1 MLPQSQQRKPKNS
14 SKSNLIISF
23 IFHAILVVVI
33 VYFAAREGL
42 LGKKMETLSVN
53 LVKEKPKPP
62 EKPPE
67 PPKVV
72 EPPKIVEPPRVV
84 DNTPKAA
91 PPPPDNSAPT
101 VAPPPAELPGFDF
114 GGGHDVESADPVHV
128 YKDYM
133 ERTLKA
139 KWDKPDGMDDDNY
152 VVEMGVTVEKD
163 GRLGAAVMQKSSN
176 NEQWDETVK
185 QVFSVVKKFDLPPP
199 TNFPPA
205 VTIRFDVELEEVDSI
220 LQ

>member
-14 SKSNLIISF
+14 SKSNLVISF
-23 IFHAILVVVI
+23 IFHAVLVI
-33 VYFAAREGL
+33 VILYFAAREGL

-72 EPPKIVEPPRVV
+72 EPPKIVEPPKVAE
-84 DNTPKAA
+84 TPKSA
-91 PPPPDNSAPT
+91 PPPDNAPPP
-101 VAPPPAELPGFDF
+101 VAPPPAELPGMIFD
-114 GGGHDVESADPVHV
+114 GGRDVESADPVHV
-128 YKDYM
+128 YKAYM
-133 ERTLKA
+133 ERTLKS
-139 KWDKPDGMDDDNY
+139 KWDKPEDMDDDNY
-152 VVEMGVTVEKD
+152 VVEMGVTVDKD
-163 GRLGAAVMQKSSN
+163 GQIGTPVMQKSSG
-176 NEQWDETVK
+176 NEKWDATVQ
-185 QVFSVVKKFDLPPP
+185 QVFNVVKKFDLPPP

-205 VTIRFDVELEEVDSI
+205 VTIRFDVQLEEVDSI

>member
-1 MLPQSQQRKPKNS
+1 V
-14 SKSNLIISF
+14 I
-23 IFHAILVVVI
+23 AIL
-33 VYFAAREGL
+33 YFAAREGL
-42 LGKKMETLSVN
+42 LGKKLETLSVN

-67 PPKVV
+67 PPKPV
-72 EPPKIVEPPRVV
+72 EPPKIVESPKMA
-84 DNTPKAA
+84 DNTPKPAA
-91 PPPPDNSAPT
+91 PPPAELPST
-101 VAPPPAELPGFDF
+101 VAPPPAELPSMDF
-114 GGGHDVESADPVHV
+114 GGGRDVESADPVHV

-139 KWDKPDGMDDDNY
+139 KWDKPENMDDDNY
-152 VVEMGVTVEKD
+152 VVEMGVTVDKD
-163 GRLGAAVMQKSSN
+163 GQLGAAVMQKSSN

-205 VTIRFDVELEEVDSI
+205 VTIRFDVQLEEVDSI